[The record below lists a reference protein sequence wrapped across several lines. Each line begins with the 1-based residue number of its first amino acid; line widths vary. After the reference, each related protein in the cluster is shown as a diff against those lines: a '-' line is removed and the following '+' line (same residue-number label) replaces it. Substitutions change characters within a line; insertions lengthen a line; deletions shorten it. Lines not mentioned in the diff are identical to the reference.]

1 MQGGGE
7 KMLEKITLQQAVEVV
22 LEHCAT
28 IKEVEEVDLWEA
40 RGRVLAKDIV
50 ADMDQPPFDR
60 SPLDGYAVRGEDIK
74 NATKACPVILNV
86 IDEVTAGHRS
96 NAVVG
101 ESEAVRIMTGA
112 PIPKGANC
120 IVKQEDT
127 DYGMEN
133 VSIYKSVRPFDNYC
147 YQGEDYKIGQKLICE
162 GSSLGSIEIGTI
174 ASLGK
179 TRVCVK
185 RLPRIGVM
193 TTGDEIILPGKKLSE
208 GKIYDSNLYTVA
220 TRLMELGIKPICQME
235 VGDNPETAAKS
246 IKELAKTADLIITTG
261 GVSVGK
267 KDIMHDVIQL
277 LGAKKLFWR
286 VQLKPGSPMI
296 CAVYENTLM
305 ICLSGNPFGVVANM
319 ELLVRP
325 ALAKLMGD
333 ESLVP
338 RRVRAVLESDFIKS
352 SNVTRYVKAV
362 YREGKVSFTT
372 NLHSS
377 GILSSMIG
385 CNCLVEVLPNKEPIQ
400 KGQEVWVI
408 LL

>member
-1 MQGGGE
+1 
-7 KMLEKITLQQAVEVV
+7 MLEKITLQQAVDVV
-22 LEHCAT
+22 LDHCAT
-28 IKEVEEVDLWEA
+28 IKESEEVELWEA

-60 SPLDGYAVRGEDIK
+60 SPLDGYAVRGEDTE
-74 NATKACPVILNV
+74 NATKLCPVILKV
-86 IDEVTAGHRS
+86 IDEVMAGHRS
-96 NAVVG
+96 NVVVG
-101 ESEAVRIMTGA
+101 EKEAVRIMTGA
-112 PIPKGANC
+112 PIPEGANC
-120 IVKQEDT
+120 IIKQEDT

-133 VSIYKSVRPFDNYC
+133 VSIYKSVKPFENYC
-147 YQGEDYKIGQKLICE
+147 YQGEDYKIGQKLIQA
-162 GSSLGSIEIGTI
+162 GSSLGSIEIGTL

-179 TRVCVK
+179 TKVDVK
-185 RLPRIGVM
+185 CLPRVGVM

-235 VGDNPETAAKS
+235 VGDNPETAAES
-246 IKELAKTADLIITTG
+246 IKQLAKTADLIITTG

-267 KDIMHDVIQL
+267 KDIMHDVIEL
-277 LGAKKLFWR
+277 LQAKKLFWK

-325 ALAKLMGD
+325 ALAKLTGD

-338 RRVRAVLESDFIKS
+338 KRVRAVLEGDFIKS

-362 YREGKVSFTT
+362 YREGRVSFPTS
-372 NLHSS
+372 LHSS

-385 CNCLVEVLPNKEPIQ
+385 CNCLVEVLPNNDPIQ
-400 KGQEVWVI
+400 KGEEVWVI

>member
-1 MQGGGE
+1 
-7 KMLEKITLQQAVEVV
+7 MLEKITLQQAVDIV
-22 LEHCAT
+22 LDHCPI
-28 IKEVEEVDLWEA
+28 IKEIEEVELWEA
-40 RGRVLAKDIV
+40 LGRILAKDIV

-74 NATKACPVILNV
+74 NAAKECPVILKV
-86 IDEVTAGHRS
+86 IGEVTAGHRS

-101 ESEAVRIMTGA
+101 EGETVRIMTGA
-112 PIPKGANC
+112 PIPKGADC

-127 DYGMEN
+127 NYGMEN
-133 VSIYKSVRPFDNYC
+133 VSIYKAVRPFENYC
-147 YQGEDYKIGQKLICE
+147 YQGEDYKIGQKLIQA
-162 GSSLGSIEIGTI
+162 GSSLGSIEIGTL

-179 TRVCVK
+179 TKVFVK

-208 GKIYDSNLYTVA
+208 GKIYDSNLYTVG
-220 TRLMELGIKPICQME
+220 TRLMELGINPICQME
-235 VGDNPETAAKS
+235 VGDNPETAVQS

-277 LGAKKLFWR
+277 LEAEKLFWR

-296 CAVYENTLM
+296 CAVYENTLL

-325 ALAKLMGD
+325 ALAKLMEN

-338 RRVRAVLESDFIKS
+338 KRVRAVLETDFIKS

-362 YREGKVSFTT
+362 YRKGRVFFST

-385 CNCLVEVLPNKEPIQ
+385 CNCLVEVLPNNAPIQ
-400 KGQEVWVI
+400 KGEEVWVI